1 MADGNIFSRIWE
13 MAHSQRGHNLLVFT
27 LFLFI
32 SAMLWCVIAFNGE
45 AQSDIRMPVKI
56 THVPDTV
63 TIVSQVPR
71 TISVSLQARGT
82 QLLKLAWGQPP
93 VFPIDFRMYHADAR
107 HLILT
112 EPDLKGIAR
121 NALDG
126 ANILLVSPDSLR
138 LAFTSQPP
146 VILPVT
152 ADYMVTPG
160 PQASITGKIRL
171 SKDSVKVYT
180 AGRLSASVEAVT
192 TEPIR
197 LTGLNQTVTRRVGL
211 VAPRNSKVVPDSI
224 DVTVEVEPLIFK
236 TRKVTVETVN
246 VPHGMRL
253 IVFPAQVDVR
263 YMIPVS
269 DYKYS
274 EPTIRVVADYNT
286 INHNGEESTVGLRI
300 VDASSNLQNVHL
312 AADAAEYILEE
323 L

>member
-1 MADGNIFSRIWE
+1 MAR
-13 MAHSQRGHNLLVFT
+13 SQRGHNIIVFT
-27 LFLFI
+27 VFLAI
-32 SAMLWCVIAFNGE
+32 SAILWCVIAFNGE
-45 AQSDIRMPVKI
+45 AQSDVRMPVRI
-56 THVPDTV
+56 THVPDSV

-82 QLLKLAWGQPP
+82 QLLRLAWGGAPD
-93 VFPIDFRMYHADAR
+93 FTIDFRMYHSDR
-107 HLILT
+107 KRLSLS

-126 ANILLVSPDSLR
+126 ANIVLISPDSLR
-138 LAFTSQPP
+138 LVYTTQPP
-146 VILPVT
+146 VLLPVN

-171 SKDSVKVYT
+171 SDDSVKVFT
-180 AGRLSASVEAVT
+180 AGRLSSSVEAIT

-197 LTGLNQTVTRRVGL
+197 LTGLNETVTRRVAL
-211 VAPRNSKVVPDSI
+211 VAPPNSKVVPDSI

-236 TRKVTVETVN
+236 TRKVTVEAVN

-253 IVFPAQVDVR
+253 ITFPAQVTVR

-269 DYKYS
+269 DYKDS
-274 EPTIRVVADYNT
+274 DPMLRVVADYNT
-286 INHNGEESTVGLRI
+286 IGDTHHSRSVGLRI
-300 VDASSNLQNVHL
+300 VEASANLQNVHL
-312 AADAAEYILEE
+312 AADSAEYILEQ